1 MLVAY
6 RSKNRAVGYE
16 YTERDQQQKTGHFE
30 TCNQELSPSYTSN
43 AFPSDLDTTYPCA
56 SSKRLASIS
65 CCSVATGGDGA
76 NCNPNPPSQ
85 ATTSLRVFTPQFSA
99 FPSDTTSS
107 EATKLAQ
114 VLRSGTSSVRR
125 FSNSRKMRSALE
137 DSPDRAVRRTFVF
150 VILILNTCPAT

>member
-56 SSKRLASIS
+56 FIKHLASIR
-65 CCSVATGGDGA
+65 CYPVATGGEGTSCD
-76 NCNPNPPSQ
+76 PNPPSQ
-85 ATTSLRVFTPQFSA
+85 ATISLRVFVRNIQLSLALGTLNHLCA
-99 FPSDTTSS
+99 RIEGKRADNPSLCIV
-107 EATKLAQ
+107 KLFHHGLVCYPFKPRKYPFA
-114 VLRSGTSSVRR
+114 SG
-125 FSNSRKMRSALE
+125 
-137 DSPDRAVRRTFVF
+137 
-150 VILILNTCPAT
+150 CPKN